1 MYSLYSLYSL
11 YLRRLS
17 GAVKHALQARA
28 IGGLAWRLRR
38 VAQKGMEL
46 SEKHEPPC
54 PSSQPRRP
62 ALKSPHGSRVDLDN
76 LSGDDGSDMPL
87 GEFPSSEAPHE
98 RLNPRRA
105 SWGDERGHGLKITH
119 HGAPRRTLAPLPRRA
134 WWPMMRDHRR
144 TQTHT
149 HTPTRAPACPCGSV
163 RHPLQ
168 EELLPKTSLRDLL
181 CLAPRVPRRHDR
193 GGRAQ
198 LGWRALGSPPLAGCG
213 HAECTRVVRVWRRS
227 VVRASTSGAEEGP
240 AGRQALQGCVALW
253 AERRPRGGLRGGWAG
268 MDLQAPSF
276 VTLAPRV
283 CLYYQTINTVE
294 PGGHH

>member
-1 MYSLYSLYSL
+1 M
-11 YLRRLS
+11 
-17 GAVKHALQARA
+17 
-28 IGGLAWRLRR
+28 RR
-38 VAQKGMEL
+38 VRGGCGAPRLWRSSGGPMEL

-62 ALKSPHGSRVDLDN
+62 ALKSPHGSRVDLDT

-87 GEFPSSEAPHE
+87 AEFPSSEAPHE

-134 WWPMMRDHRR
+134 WWPMTRDHRR
-144 TQTHT
+144 TPRA

-198 LGWRALGSPPLAGCG
+198 LGWRTLGSPPLAG
-213 HAECTRVVRVWRRS
+213 
-227 VVRASTSGAEEGP
+227 
-240 AGRQALQGCVALW
+240 
-253 AERRPRGGLRGGWAG
+253 
-268 MDLQAPSF
+268 
-276 VTLAPRV
+276 
-283 CLYYQTINTVE
+283 
-294 PGGHH
+294 

>member
-1 MYSLYSLYSL
+1 
-11 YLRRLS
+11 
-17 GAVKHALQARA
+17 
-28 IGGLAWRLRR
+28 
-38 VAQKGMEL
+38 MEL

-119 HGAPRRTLAPLPRRA
+119 HGAPRRALAPLPRRA

-149 HTPTRAPACPCGSV
+149 HSALACRCGSV

-198 LGWRALGSPPLAGCG
+198 LGWRALGSPALAGCG

-240 AGRQALQGCVALW
+240 AGRKALQGCGSVGRA
-253 AERRPRGGLRGGWAG
+253 RPPGRAAGRVGGYGS
-268 MDLQAPSF
+268 PSSKF
-276 VTLAPRV
+276 CYSSSPRV
-283 CLYYQTINTVE
+283 SILSNN
-294 PGGHH
+294 